1 VTTGPS
7 AKTVPRVIAHRGA
20 SSDRPENT
28 FSAFDEAL
36 KQGCDG
42 IEMDIQLTRDEVPV
56 IYHDKTLARVGG
68 GRSRVSQLTLGE
80 LPHMPTLEDV
90 LPRYAHRTQL
100 FLEIKTRE
108 GTAGAPRHLLLARLT
123 ARMVKQ
129 LKMRSAARI
138 SILSFDATVLEAV
151 RQSAPRIPRVLN
163 MAPPARLSPGLAAR
177 LADFSALSVD
187 IRQLTPRFASAVRRA
202 GCPLLAFT
210 CNRPRTVSLALA
222 AGVSGI
228 ITNRPAWLRHK
239 LVSKDDG
246 C

>member
-68 GRSRVSQLTLGE
+68 GRNRVSQLTLGE
-80 LPHMPTLEDV
+80 LQRIPTLEDV
-90 LPRYAHRTQL
+90 LQRYADRTQL

-108 GTAGAPRHLLLARLT
+108 GTAGAQRHLLLARLT

-129 LKMRSAARI
+129 LKSAAVI

-151 RQSAPRIPRVLN
+151 RQTAPRIPRILN
-163 MAPPARLSPGLAAR
+163 MTPPARLSLSLAAR

-202 GCPLLAFT
+202 GYPLLAFT
-210 CNRPRTVSLALA
+210 CNRPQTVSLALA
-222 AGVSGI
+222 TGVSGI
-228 ITNRPAWLRHK
+228 ITNRPAWLRHR
-239 LVSKDDG
+239 LASKDG
-246 C
+246 CY

>member
-1 VTTGPS
+1 
-7 AKTVPRVIAHRGA
+7 VIAHRGA

-28 FSAFDEAL
+28 FGAFDEAL

-68 GRSRVSQLTLGE
+68 GRNRVSQLTLRE
-80 LPHMPTLEDV
+80 LQRIPTLEDV
-90 LPRYAHRTQL
+90 LQRYAQRTQL

-108 GTAGAPRHLLLARLT
+108 GTAGARRHLLLARLT

-129 LKMRSAARI
+129 LKMTSAAVI
-138 SILSFDATVLEAV
+138 SILSFDATVLGAV
-151 RQSAPRIPRVLN
+151 RQTAPRIPRILN
-163 MAPPARLSPGLAAR
+163 MTPPARLSPSLAAR
-177 LADFSALSVD
+177 LTDFSALSVD

-210 CNRPRTVSLALA
+210 CNRPQTVSLALA
-222 AGVSGI
+222 TGVSGI
-228 ITNRPAWLRHK
+228 ITNRPAWLRHR
-239 LVSKDDG
+239 LASKND
-246 C
+246 CY